1 MIRKNLL
8 IWITIITSI
17 IFTSR
22 LAYLQLSNDFY
33 RLASN
38 NNAIQELSVYP
49 ERGLIFDRNG
59 NLIVS
64 NQPTYD
70 LELIPENLSEFDTLE
85 LSEILGINKN
95 NLINKI
101 NDAYNY
107 STKIPSIIKSQIT
120 REENALIQEKIWK
133 YSGFYLVKKSTR
145 DYIYPVASNVI
156 GYIGEVSPI
165 ELEKDKYYKKGE
177 NIGKQGIEKYY
188 ENELRGT
195 KGKKFLQKNR
205 YNKVIGPYNNSRND
219 IPAKQSKNL
228 TLTIDAEL
236 QKYAE
241 ELMENKRGGI
251 VVIEPKTGEI
261 LSLVSSPIYNL
272 NMLLG
277 NKRSENYN
285 SLLIDTINK
294 PLFDRALQAQYSPG
308 SPLKVLNAL
317 IGLQENVINNNT
329 SFTCYGGHYYARNS
343 FMRCHNKPGTI
354 SDLKTGIYNSCNTYF
369 AKTYKRIIEK
379 YESPAEGI
387 DSWSNHLKSFGL
399 GDYLGYDLPIG
410 KTGFI
415 PESNYYNRLYGEDR
429 WGASTIISNSIGQG
443 EVLTTPIQ
451 MANIVSAIANRG
463 FYIKPHFVKKIDND
477 ILNSFERKYT
487 SINEEN
493 FDIVINGMFDV
504 VEKGTARI
512 AKVNN
517 LKIAGKTGTIENFT
531 IINNERKQLTD
542 HSTFIG
548 FAPIDNPQIAI
559 SVFIENGYWGSR
571 WAAPIASLIIEKY
584 INGDVNR
591 KWLEQRMLNG
601 SLLEEYEKPYKF
613 DLFEINE

>member
-8 IWITIITSI
+8 IWVTIITSLLF
-17 IFTSR
+17 IFR

-33 RLASN
+33 KSASN
-38 NNAIQELSVYP
+38 NNAIQELAVYP

-59 NLIVS
+59 KLIVS
-64 NQPTYD
+64 NQPMYE
-70 LELIPENLSEFDTLE
+70 LVLIPENLSEFDTLE
-85 LSEILGINKN
+85 LTEILGMNKD

-101 NDAYNY
+101 TDAFNY

-133 YSGFYLVKKSTR
+133 YNGFYLVKKSTR
-145 DYIYPVASNVI
+145 DYVDPIASNII
-156 GYIGEVSPI
+156 GYIGEVSPTEI
-165 ELEKDKYYKKGE
+165 ERDKYYKKGE
-177 NIGKQGIEKYY
+177 NIGKQGIEKFY
-188 ENELRGT
+188 ENDLRGA
-195 KGKKFLQKNR
+195 KGIKFLQKNR
-205 YNKVIGPYNNSRND
+205 FNKIIGPFNNSKND
-219 IPAKQSKNL
+219 IPAKVSNNL

-241 ELMENKRGGI
+241 ELMKNKKGGI
-251 VVIEPKTGEI
+251 VVIEPQTGEV
-261 LSLVSSPIYNL
+261 LSLVSAPTYKLSK
-272 NMLLG
+272 LLG
-277 NKRSENYN
+277 NNRSENYN
-285 SLLIDTINK
+285 TLLRDTINQ
-294 PLFDRALQAQYSPG
+294 PLFDRSLQAQYSPG

-317 IGLQENVINNNT
+317 IGLQEKVIDNNT
-329 SFTCYGGHYYARNS
+329 SFKCDGGHYYARNA
-343 FMRCHNKPGTI
+343 FMRCHNTPGTI

-415 PESNYYNRLYGEDR
+415 PESGYYDRLYGENR

-463 FYIKPHFVKKIDND
+463 FYIQPHFVKKIEN
-477 ILNSFERKYT
+477 NQVKSFEKRYT
-487 SINEEN
+487 SINKEN
-493 FDIVINGMFDV
+493 FDIVIDGMFDV

-542 HSTFIG
+542 HSTFIA
-548 FAPIDNPQIAI
+548 FAPVENPKIAI

-584 INGDVNR
+584 INGEVSR
-591 KWLEQRMLNG
+591 SWLERRMLDG

>member
-38 NNAIQELSVYP
+38 NNAIQELAIYP

-133 YSGFYLVKKSTR
+133 YNGFYLAKKSTR
-145 DYIYPVASNVI
+145 EYIYPVASNVI

-205 YNKVIGPYNNSRND
+205 FNKVIGPYNNSRND
-219 IPAKQSKNL
+219 IPAKQSNNL

-261 LSLVSSPIYNL
+261 LSLVSSPTYNL

-584 INGDVNR
+584 INGQVNR

>member
-8 IWITIITSI
+8 IWITIIASI
-17 IFTSR
+17 IFISR
-22 LAYLQLSNDFY
+22 LAYLQLSNDIY

-38 NNAIQELSVYP
+38 NNAIQELSLYP

-145 DYIYPVASNVI
+145 DYVYPVASNVI

-205 YNKVIGPYNNSRND
+205 FNKVIGPYNNSRND
-219 IPAKQSKNL
+219 IPAKQSNNL

-241 ELMENKRGGI
+241 ELMKNKRGGI

-285 SLLIDTINK
+285 SLLKDTINK

-329 SFTCYGGHYYARNS
+329 SFTCYGGHYYARNA

-477 ILNSFERKYT
+477 ILNSFEREYT

-531 IINNERKQLTD
+531 IINNDRKQLTD

-584 INGDVNR
+584 INGQVNR

>member
-133 YSGFYLVKKSTR
+133 YNGFYLAKKSTR
-145 DYIYPVASNVI
+145 EYIYPVASNVI

-195 KGKKFLQKNR
+195 KGKKILQKNR

-219 IPAKQSKNL
+219 IPAKQSNNL

-261 LSLVSSPIYNL
+261 LSLVSSPTYNL

-584 INGDVNR
+584 INGQVNR

>member
-38 NNAIQELSVYP
+38 NNAIQELAVYP

-205 YNKVIGPYNNSRND
+205 FNKVIGPYNNSRND
-219 IPAKQSKNL
+219 IPAKQSNNL

-241 ELMENKRGGI
+241 ELMKNKRGGI

-261 LSLVSSPIYNL
+261 LSLVSSPTYNL

>member
-1 MIRKNLL
+1 MIRKSLL
-8 IWITIITSI
+8 IWITIVTSI
-17 IFTSR
+17 IFIFR
-22 LAYLQLSNDFY
+22 LGSLQLSNDFY
-33 RLASN
+33 KSASS
-38 NNAIQELSVYP
+38 NNAIQELAVYP
-49 ERGLIFDRNG
+49 ERGLMFDRNG
-59 NLIVS
+59 KLLVS
-64 NQPTYD
+64 NQPMYD

-95 NLINKI
+95 NLIDKI
-101 NDAYNY
+101 KDAYSY

-133 YSGFYLVKKSTR
+133 YNGFYLVKKSTR

-156 GYIGEVSPI
+156 GYIGEVSPN

-188 ENELRGT
+188 EKELRGT

-205 YNKVIGPYNNSRND
+205 FNKVIGPYNNSNND
-219 IPAKQSKNL
+219 ILPVKSKSL

-251 VVIEPKTGEI
+251 VVIEPQTGEI
-261 LSLVSSPIYNL
+261 LSLVSSPIYSL

-285 SLLIDTINK
+285 VLLKDTINK
-294 PLFDRALQAQYSPG
+294 PLFDRSLQAQYSPG

-317 IGLQENVINNNT
+317 IGLQENVIDTNT
-329 SFTCYGGHYYARNS
+329 SFTCNGGHYYARNA
-343 FMRCHNKPGTI
+343 FMRCHNMPGTI
-354 SDLKTGIYNSCNTYF
+354 SDLKNGIYNSCNTYF
-369 AKTYKRIIEK
+369 ARTYKRIIEK
-379 YESPAEGI
+379 YGTSAQGV

-410 KTGFI
+410 KKGFI
-415 PESNYYNRLYGEDR
+415 PESDYYDGLYGENR

-463 FYIKPHFVKKIDND
+463 FYIQPHFVKKVNND
-477 ILNSFERKYT
+477 LINSYERKYT
-487 SINEEN
+487 SINKEN
-493 FDIVINGMFDV
+493 FDIVIDGMFDV

-512 AKVNN
+512 ARVNN

-584 INGDVNR
+584 INGEVNR

-613 DLFEINE
+613 EIFEINE